1 MHSVD
6 KVGCIP
12 PEPPA
17 EEEAREGEIE
27 MKVAVIGG
35 GVAELS
41 AAIHSIAQGH
51 EVTLYEKH
59 ESVGG
64 RIWESRKNGYTF
76 EMGPSMITEL
86 WVFDELFK
94 TAGKT
99 NPLTFS
105 ETPDFGFCIDQ
116 LLEVSRTGFRSVLD
130 EHDRQLLTTMMTRF
144 EKALP
149 IIRNTVLDHPITGVF
164 DLMGVSRLAL
174 TARVFRPLS
183 TAVRAFHSRELE
195 GLLSTYPAYTEKLIK
210 DADSAALFAPMMML
224 IDGIYYPEGG
234 IYRIVEEMYTACLE
248 IGVQVHCSSE
258 VKKIR
263 PERNRIILDDS
274 SFDHCIAAVDY
285 SLAQNMLGRTTDH
298 TAAHAYFAVCLGTD
312 KLALPH
318 HSFIIPEDYEKGHR
332 RIDDGKLPDSFLI
345 YACYTEREKPSLFL
359 VTVLPST
366 QRIDYRA
373 RMIRSS
379 ASAVSAGRCSA
390 SPANTTDSDSDRRT
404 AIPRSAT
411 SRMRARRYS
420 RATVFPW
427 RYAQACSPHESL
439 TNRIGNNKCRYRC
452 RDGWLGSPSMNS
464 RNVRVLL
471 LYSPGELLSFNP
483 DVIRTHE
490 LLLSWLP
497 SFSIQR

>member
-1 MHSVD
+1 MYS
-6 KVGCIP
+6 
-12 PEPPA
+12 
-17 EEEAREGEIE
+17 R
-27 MKVAVIGG
+27 
-35 GVAELS
+35 
-41 AAIHSIAQGH
+41 AQGH
-51 EVTLYEKH
+51 DVTLYEKH

-64 RIWESRKNGYTF
+64 RIWGSRKNGNTF

-94 TAGKT
+94 VAGKT

-116 LLEVSRTGFRSVLD
+116 LLAVNITGFRSFLD
-130 EHDRQLLTTMMTRF
+130 EHDRKLLTTMISRF

-224 IDGIYYPEGG
+224 IDGIYYSEGG

-248 IGVQVHCSSE
+248 MGVKGHRNRE
-258 VKKIR
+258 VKTIR
-263 PERNRIILDDS
+263 PEKNRIILNDS

-285 SLAQNMLGRTTDH
+285 SLTQNMLGRTAEH

-312 KLALPH
+312 KLDIPH
-318 HSFIIPEDYEKGHR
+318 LSFIIPEDYEKGHR

-345 YACYTEREKPSLFL
+345 YTCYTEREKPSLFL
-359 VTVLPST
+359 VTVPPST

-373 RMIRSS
+373 RKQAIADKMIRQFQEKTKINLQVHAQEIMAPDDQEQRFGSLGGS
-379 ASAVSAGRCSA
+379 
-390 SPANTTDSDSDRRT
+390 
-404 AIPRSAT
+404 
-411 SRMRARRYS
+411 
-420 RATVFPW
+420 VFGLSGKYNRFGFRPKN
-427 RYAQACSPHESL
+427 RDPKIRSL
-439 TNRIGNNKCRYRC
+439 TYAGGSTVQPGNGVPLAIRSGMFAARIHNYPPHR
-452 RDGWLGSPSMNS
+452 
-464 RNVRVLL
+464 
-471 LYSPGELLSFNP
+471 
-483 DVIRTHE
+483 
-490 LLLSWLP
+490 
-497 SFSIQR
+497 Q